1 MCLCCADWLDQRM
14 GGEGLEGSA
23 EDRWTT
29 QAGHA
34 QTQTHS
40 RLAHRMK
47 SRQGPGHSTAV
58 ANQDPGVGVCG
69 TVGGRRWS
77 GQCRLDV
84 FQLVLT
90 LNSVF

>member
-1 MCLCCADWLDQRM
+1 MR
-14 GGEGLEGSA
+14 
-23 EDRWTT
+23 DRLRI
-29 QAGHA
+29 AGRRRPDTLTA
-34 QTQTHS
+34 QTHS
-40 RLAHRMK
+40 RLAHRMQ

-77 GQCRLDV
+77 GLCRLDV